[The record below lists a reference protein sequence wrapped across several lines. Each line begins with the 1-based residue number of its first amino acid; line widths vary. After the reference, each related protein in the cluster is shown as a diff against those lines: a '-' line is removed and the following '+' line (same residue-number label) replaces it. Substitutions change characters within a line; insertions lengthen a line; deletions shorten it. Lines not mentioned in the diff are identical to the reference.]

1 MTDIKEPQ
9 KPRYPKHM
17 EIGSILI
24 EETPEQTQEIQNYEP
39 PEKIEVMPKPAETVI
54 QREVKEVPSFHI
66 TENDFKIGQLDV
78 TELQNIP
85 EEPTRVS
92 KKDY

>member
-39 PEKIEVMPKPAETVI
+39 LEKVDVMPKPAETVI

-78 TELQNIP
+78 TELQNVP

-92 KKDY
+92 EKEY

>member
-9 KPRYPKHM
+9 KPRYPKDM
-17 EIGSILI
+17 VIGSIVI
-24 EETPEQTQEIQNYEP
+24 EEKPEQTQEIQNYEP
-39 PEKIEVMPKPAETVI
+39 LEKVDVMPKPAETVI

-78 TELQNIP
+78 TELQNVP

-92 KKDY
+92 EKEY

>member
-9 KPRYPKHM
+9 KPRYPKDM
-17 EIGSILI
+17 EIGSIVI
-24 EETPEQTQEIQNYEP
+24 EEKPEQTQEIQNYEP
-39 PEKIEVMPKPAETVI
+39 LEKVDVMPKPAETVI

-78 TELQNIP
+78 TELQNVP
-85 EEPTRVS
+85 EEPTWVS

>member
-1 MTDIKEPQ
+1 MTDLEEPE

-17 EIGSILI
+17 KSGPIVI
-24 EETPEQTQEIQNYEP
+24 EEKPERTQEIQNYEP

-78 TELQNIP
+78 TELQNVP
-85 EEPTRVS
+85 EEPTWVS